1 MYYFIVNPASR
12 TGMGLTVWDG
22 VRRELE
28 RRKVKYEVHFTKYPK
43 HSIEITKGLCDRIK
57 EPFTLAVLGGDGTAN
72 EVLASITDISKVTFV
87 YIPSGSSND
96 LARGLG
102 ISSDPVTVV
111 DHLLSGDHIISMDY
125 GNITLDGNAPD
136 DKERPHRF
144 AVSAGIGFDA
154 SVCEEAL
161 NSPIKL
167 FLNKIKLGKLSYLVI
182 AVKQLIA
189 CPTVDMTIQ
198 IDGQAP
204 KQYKQVFFAAA
215 MNQPNEG
222 GGLKVAPKA
231 DPTDRK
237 LSVCII
243 HNFPKIKAILIIPA
257 LLFGKHTLFKG
268 VDIVNCN
275 TVDIRTK
282 EPMPIHSDGES
293 RGRHT
298 HVIFSCSKDQ
308 MKMSI

>member
-28 RRKVKYEVHFTKYPK
+28 RRGVKYEVHFTKYPT
-43 HSIEITKGLCDRIK
+43 HSIEITRGLCDRIK
-57 EPFTLAVLGGDGTAN
+57 EPFTLGVLGGDGTAN
-72 EVLASITDISKVTFV
+72 EVLASIKDISKVTFV

-111 DHLLSGDHIISMDY
+111 DHLLSGEHVISMDY
-125 GNITLDGNAPD
+125 GNITLDGNAA
-136 DKERPHRF
+136 PHRF

-167 FLNKIKLGKLSYLVI
+167 FLNKLKLGKLSYLVI
-182 AVKQLIA
+182 AIKQLIA
-189 CPTVDMTIQ
+189 CPTVDMTIRV
-198 IDGQAP
+198 DGQAP
-204 KQYKQVFFAAA
+204 KEYKKVFFIAA

-231 DPTDRK
+231 SPTDRK
-237 LSVCII
+237 LSVCVI
-243 HNFPKIKAILIIPA
+243 HNFPKSKAIVLIPA
-257 LLFGKHTLFKG
+257 LLLGKHTLFRG
-268 VDIVNCN
+268 VDIYNCN
-275 TVDIRTK
+275 TVDIQAK
-282 EPMPIHSDGES
+282 EPLPVHSDGEV
-293 RGRHT
+293 RGNHE
-298 HVIFSCSKDQ
+298 HVVFSCSRDQ
-308 MKMSI
+308 MRMSI